1 MSHSASAGNNAEVF
15 ERTVAVPV
23 STEELFAWHE
33 RPGAFQRLNPP
44 WENVEV
50 VSQTG
55 GIRDGGRAE
64 VAVRIG
70 PFRKEWVALHQGYQP
85 PHQFQDVQ
93 LPGGPF
99 QRFEHTHRIRPN
111 EAAGSELVD
120 HIEYVLPLG
129 NIGRWLGGRF
139 VRRKLDR
146 AFRYRH
152 DVTAGDLQLLAS
164 YRDKSAMKV
173 LVTGAT
179 GLVGK
184 SLSPLLTTQVHEV
197 FRLVRRRSDQANDI
211 PWDPADGT
219 IDAARLEGIDA
230 VVHLAGENI
239 AGARWTP
246 EVKQRLRDSRVGPTR
261 VLCETLAKL
270 QRKPKVLV
278 CASAIGYYGDR
289 GLSPLT
295 EESGPGTGFLPEL
308 SEAWEAACQPARDA
322 GIRVV
327 NLRIGVVLSPLGG
340 ALQKMLLPFQLGLGG
355 VIGSGRQYWSWI
367 ALDDLVGAIY
377 HCLQHDELAGP
388 VNATA
393 PGPCTNYEF
402 TKTLGGVLHRPTIL
416 PVPAFAAKLA
426 LGEMAND
433 LLLASAR
440 VMPVRLEQTGYQFRY
455 PALDGALRHVL
466 GRQTREVG
474 SR

>member
-1 MSHSASAGNNAEVF
+1 MSDNLRPASDVETF
-15 ERTVAVPV
+15 ERRVAVPV
-23 STEELFAWHE
+23 TPDELFAWHE

-44 WENVEV
+44 WEPVEV
-50 VSQTG
+50 VSQSG
-55 GIRDGGRAE
+55 GIRDGARVE

-70 PFRKEWVALHQGYQP
+70 PFRKQWIAEHQGYQP
-85 PHQFQDVQ
+85 PRQFQDVQ

-99 QRFEHTHRIRPN
+99 RRFEHTHRMEPGAR
-111 EAAGSELVD
+111 AGSELVD

-129 NIGRWLGGRF
+129 MVGKWLGGRF
-139 VRRKLDR
+139 VRRKLER

-152 DVTAGDLQLLAS
+152 DVTAGDLQLLAR
-164 YRDKSAMKV
+164 YRNRSAMRV

-179 GLVGK
+179 GLVGQ
-184 SLSPLLTTQVHEV
+184 SLGALLKTQGNEV
-197 FRLVRRRSDQANDI
+197 FRLVRRSPTEANDI
-211 PWDPADGT
+211 PWDPASET
-219 IDAARLEGIDA
+219 IHAARLEGLDA

-246 EVKQRLRDSRVGPTR
+246 EVKRRLRDSRVGPTHL
-261 VLCETLAKL
+261 LCETLAKL
-270 QRKPKVLV
+270 KRKPKVLI
-278 CASAIGYYGDR
+278 CASAIGYYGNR
-289 GLSPLT
+289 GLQPLT
-295 EESGPGTGFLPEL
+295 EDSGPGKGFLPDL
-308 SEAWEAACQPARDA
+308 SVAWEEACRPAREA

-355 VIGSGRQYWSWI
+355 VIGPGRQYWSWI

-377 HCLQHDELAGP
+377 HCLQHDELSGP

-393 PGPCTNYEF
+393 PTPCTNYEF
-402 TKTLGGVLHRPTIL
+402 TRTLGGVLARPTIL
-416 PVPAFAAKLA
+416 PIPGFAARLA

-440 VMPVRLEQTGYQFRY
+440 VMPARLQATGYEFRY
-455 PALDGALRHVL
+455 PELEGALRHLL
-466 GRQTREVG
+466 GRYRSTDS